1 MSNNE
6 RSTYTNLKKNRFPYG
21 HGSRANPFEP
31 LSNEELEI
39 YAINKIIKSRPSNNR

>member
-6 RSTYTNLKKNRFPYG
+6 RSTYTNLKKNRF
-21 HGSRANPFEP
+21 PFEP